1 MAFKHVIN
9 YIDVVMIFIRLTADV
24 VTKAFI
30 GKTDI
35 NFVSFMILSI

>member
-24 VTKAFI
+24 VTK
-30 GKTDI
+30 
-35 NFVSFMILSI
+35 SIYR